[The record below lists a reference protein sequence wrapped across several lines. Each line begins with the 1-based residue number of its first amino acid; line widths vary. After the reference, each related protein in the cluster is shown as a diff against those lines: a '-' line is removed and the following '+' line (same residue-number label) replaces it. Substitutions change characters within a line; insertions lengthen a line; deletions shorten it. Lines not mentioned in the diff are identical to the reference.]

1 MIESAAIWRRDYIA
15 PDGGGKLETYDERD
29 GFVEGSRITKN
40 ENSQLFLVM
49 GHIALHKLG
58 LLTSDDKATF
68 IRHIDNSRFASGIF
82 LRRQADL
89 GIRQSHDNILGICVG
104 SVIHNTNHV
113 KEICG
118 HGEQTG
124 FNYSFRGW
132 EIECQ
137 LQGGDI
143 ALVKIMAGKIPTFI
157 EMLWGCIG
165 MALKKDA
172 GQVNL
177 ASVRMYGLNL
187 ADTQSMT
194 VKIYRAIMNLC
205 YMRHSSRIVKSVEEY
220 FKRDDEHNP
229 FIDLWREAFK

>member
-1 MIESAAIWRRDYIA
+1 MIEAATIWRRDYIA
-15 PDGGGKLETYDERD
+15 PDGGGKLETTDERD
-29 GFVEGSRITKN
+29 GFIEGSRITKN

-58 LLTSDDKATF
+58 LLTSEDKDTF
-68 IRHIDNSRFASGIF
+68 IRHIENSRFDSGIF
-82 LRRQADL
+82 LRRQADT
-89 GIRQSHDNILGICVG
+89 GIRQSHDNILAICVG
-104 SVIHNTNHV
+104 SVIHNTGHAQ
-113 KEICG
+113 EICG

-143 ALVKIMAGKIPTFI
+143 ALVKVMAGRTPTLI
-157 EMLWGCIG
+157 EMLWGCVG

-177 ASVRMYGLNL
+177 ATVRMYGLNL
-187 ADTQSMT
+187 IDHPSII
-194 VKIYRAIMNLC
+194 VKIYRGLMNLC
-205 YMRHSSRIVKSVEEY
+205 FMRHSGKVVESVEQY
-220 FKRDDEHNP
+220 FKRDGEHNP